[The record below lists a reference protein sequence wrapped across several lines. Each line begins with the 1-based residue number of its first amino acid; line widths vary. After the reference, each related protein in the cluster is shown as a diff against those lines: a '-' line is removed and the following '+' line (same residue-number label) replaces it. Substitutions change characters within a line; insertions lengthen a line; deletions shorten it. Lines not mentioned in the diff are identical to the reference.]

1 MITHLNEKE
10 KQELS
15 KFLEALNENYSW
27 AAPFVCLG
35 YGDTFQKLERN
46 ENDSRAFKGLAYA
59 WADIEYVNINDDQ
72 DIDYWEGS
80 DETSVYFAPQNS
92 KIAEINP
99 NAFKGKSKGTVEITK
114 FVL

>member
-1 MITHLNEKE
+1 MITHLTEKE

-15 KFLEALNENYSW
+15 KFLEALNENYYW
-27 AAPFVCLG
+27 HAPFVCLG
-35 YGDTFQKLERN
+35 YGDTFQKLEKN
-46 ENDSRAFKGLAYA
+46 ENDPKWFKGLVYT
-59 WADIEYVNINDDQ
+59 WEDIKYVNINDGQ
-72 DIDYWEGS
+72 DIDYWEGA

-99 NAFKGKSKGTVEITK
+99 NAFKGKSKVTVEITK